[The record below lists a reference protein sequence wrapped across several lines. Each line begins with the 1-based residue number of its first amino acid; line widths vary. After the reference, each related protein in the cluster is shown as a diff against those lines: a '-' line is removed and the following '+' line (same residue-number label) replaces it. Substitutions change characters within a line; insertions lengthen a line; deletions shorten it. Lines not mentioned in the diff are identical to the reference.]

1 MKTRLALAT
10 AALAAL
16 AGLTACAE
24 LGTVSPL
31 PADPSTSPSTSDPAT
46 TPPADSPSPATRPS
60 NARAGSP
67 SPATGPTTAQAGC
80 YGVVTYEFSTQDQLI
95 ENGLCIK
102 VGGKVLIRN
111 TDPGTVTV
119 TPSGAAV
126 CNYEAGATACR
137 MTTVGKLT
145 LGFKNGT
152 QPRTMTVVVI
162 A

>member
-16 AGLTACAE
+16 AGLTACAVP
-24 LGTVSPL
+24 GTVSPL
-31 PADPSTSPSTSDPAT
+31 PADPPGTPSTSDPAT
-46 TPPADSPSPATRPS
+46 PISADSPSP
-60 NARAGSP
+60 G
-67 SPATGPTTAQAGC
+67 TGPTQDQGGC
-80 YGVVTYEFSTQDQLI
+80 YGVVTYEFSTHDQLI

-102 VGGKVLIRN
+102 VGGKVLIRD

-119 TPSGAAV
+119 TPSGKAV
-126 CNYEAGATACR
+126 CNYEAGVTACR
-137 MTTVGKLT
+137 MTTVGNLT

-152 QPRTMTVVVI
+152 QPRTMMVVVI